1 MPHPRLAA
9 RYAKA
14 LLELAIETKQL
25 EQVHEDMLWLKAAL
39 KESRDFLNLLRSPI
53 IKTDVKL
60 KALKAVTE
68 KKLSALTQQFNT
80 LLVQK
85 NREAVLPEIAI
96 AFDEQYK
103 EYKGIH
109 SATLTT
115 AIPVT
120 DQTKNALIQKV
131 KQESGFQ
138 HILLEEKVDPSIL
151 GGFVLQMGD
160 TLIDA
165 SIAHSLK
172 EVSQQFKKNDFVY
185 KMR

>member
-14 LLELAIETKQL
+14 LLELAIDTKQP
-25 EQVHEDMLWLKAAL
+25 EQVRDDMLWLKAAL

-53 IKTDVKL
+53 IKANVKG
-60 KALKAVTE
+60 KAIKAVTE
-68 KKLSALTQQFNT
+68 GKVSTLTQQFNT

-85 NREAVLPEIAI
+85 NREAILPEIAA
-96 AFDEQYK
+96 AFEEQYK
-103 EYKGIH
+103 EYKEIR
-109 SATLTT
+109 SVTLTT

-120 DQTKNALIQKV
+120 DQTKNTIIEKI
-131 KQESGFQ
+131 KQEWGFQ
-138 HILLEEKVDPSIL
+138 NILLEEKIDASIL

-165 SIAHSLK
+165 GIAHKLK
-172 EVSQQFKKNDFVY
+172 EVSQQFKNNDFVF
-185 KMR
+185 KVR